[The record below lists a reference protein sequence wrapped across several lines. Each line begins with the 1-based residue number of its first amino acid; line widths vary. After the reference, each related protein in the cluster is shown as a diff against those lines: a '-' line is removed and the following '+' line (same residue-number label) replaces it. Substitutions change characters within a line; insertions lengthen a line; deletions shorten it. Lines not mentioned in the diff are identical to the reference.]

1 MSRLLRAA
9 LVAAAVLLALGG
21 RAVGDGPEAGPFPY
35 GELALLG
42 AAEAPVRV
50 VLREASV
57 ARLRPAGD
65 WPAVAEVEAGDWATA
80 LAATPDGG
88 AWLKVKLASGAAGW
102 LPRAD
107 VAGSTPRI
115 SSLPADDAGALRAW
129 PRAAVLEVFDWPGSP
144 PARTLSRAD
153 GPFGVFGRSADGKWA
168 ALASTATLNAAVV
181 WARASEITL
190 TANDVSIVDLPIF
203 LGRGVSAIP
212 LGDPAGRE
220 ARLAGPADEWIWTPA
235 GAIHGFDAERVW
247 RFNPTSGV
255 MVSLARPPGAAVFS
269 PDGEHLAVLSCDGDW
284 FECLGPHDVTILP
297 MDGGEPVTFRD
308 VYSRNWAE
316 RPIETRPFTSPFG
329 QWSPDGRYLLIPSFG
344 DAPDHSAI
352 SVDGESHRIP
362 AAWLEEDVRHRLFVF
377 WATGR
382 RHAVAYA
389 FRDGDGEHNYT
400 FALNGE
406 LLDEAMQPL
415 QYQSLQYQSER
426 RFLPE
431 LRREAWLDWSPDQS
445 YAFVG
450 RGSSS
455 EPEDNRAW
463 LYRASDESLTE
474 IPHSE
479 GGRHLVQDAHWSPRS
494 DAFLLKDLGAPGAES
509 IAGLWLVHVDP
520 LSTAAI
526 QRDGFDGFACGN
538 RGGSRSEWRRGGDE
552 LLIELFDHIEY
563 WSEDDQPMA
572 YAPDGLA
579 ARHGMTG
586 QIRIYDRQ
594 GELLHIFRTHPELVS
609 LYSDRRAEQ
618 SSDGRWLALGP
629 HGRGPGCEWRS

>member
-9 LVAAAVLLALGG
+9 LIAAAVLLALGG
-21 RAVGDGPEAGPFPY
+21 AAADGPEAGPFPY

-50 VLREASV
+50 VLREAAV
-57 ARLRPAGD
+57 VRLRPGLD
-65 WPAVAEVEAGDWATA
+65 WPAVAEVGAGDWATA
-80 LAATPDGG
+80 LAATPGDG
-88 AWLKVKLASGAAGW
+88 AWLRVELASGATGW
-102 LPRAD
+102 LPWAD

-115 SSLPADDAGALRAW
+115 RSLPADEAGALRAW
-129 PRAAVLEVFDWPGSP
+129 PRAAVLEVFDWPGAP
-144 PARTLSRAD
+144 PTRTLSRAD

-168 ALASTATLNAAVV
+168 ALASTATLSAAVV

-190 TANDVSIVDLPIF
+190 TANDVSIADLPIF
-203 LGRGVSAIP
+203 LGRGVSVIP

-247 RFNPTSGV
+247 RFNPTSGA
-255 MVSLARPPGAAVFS
+255 MVSLARSPGAAAFS

-297 MDGGEPVTFRD
+297 MDGGESVTFRD
-308 VYSRNWAE
+308 IYSRIWTGDGW
-316 RPIETRPFTSPFG
+316 PIETHPFTSPFG
-329 QWSPDGRYLLIPSFG
+329 QWSPDGRYLLIPSSG
-344 DAPDHSAI
+344 DGPDHSAI

-362 AAWLEEDVRHRLFVF
+362 AAWLETDVWRRVSVF
-377 WATGR
+377 WAAER

-389 FRDGDGEHNYT
+389 VRDGDGERIYT

-415 QYQSLQYQSER
+415 QYQSER
-426 RFLPE
+426 RFLPG
-431 LRREAWLDWSPDQS
+431 LRREAWLDWSPDRS
-445 YAFVG
+445 YAFVR
-450 RGSSS
+450 RGLSS

-479 GGRHLVQDAHWSPRS
+479 GGRHLVLDAHWSPRS
-494 DAFLLKDLGAPGAES
+494 DAFLLLDRGAPGAEP

-563 WSEDDQPMA
+563 WSGDDQPMA

-579 ARHGMTG
+579 ARHGMTS
-586 QIRIYDRQ
+586 QIRIYNRQ
-594 GELLHIFRTHPELVS
+594 GELLHTFRTHLDLVGQHS
-609 LYSDRRAEQ
+609 NRRAEQ
-618 SSDGRWLALGP
+618 STDGRWLALGP
-629 HGRGPGCEWRS
+629 HGRGSGCREWS

>member
-1 MSRLLRAA
+1 MLRG
-9 LVAAAVLLALGG
+9 VAAAVAVVIALALGG
-21 RAVGDGPEAGPFPY
+21 AAVADSPEIKPFPY
-35 GELALLG
+35 GELAALA

-50 VLREASV
+50 VAREPTV
-57 ARLRPAGD
+57 VRLRPASD

-80 LAATPDGG
+80 LAATPGGG
-88 AWLKVKLASGAAGW
+88 AWLRVELASGAVGW

-107 VAGSTPRI
+107 VASSTPRI
-115 SSLPADDAGALRAW
+115 RSLPAEEAGALRAW
-129 PRAAVLEVFDWPGSP
+129 PRAAVLDVFDWPGSP
-144 PARTLSRAD
+144 PTSTLSRAD

-181 WARASEITL
+181 WASASEITL
-190 TANDVSIVDLPIF
+190 TANDVSVVDLPIF
-203 LGRGVSAIP
+203 LGRGVSVIP
-212 LGDPAGRE
+212 LGDPAGRA
-220 ARLAGPADEWIWTPA
+220 ARLAGPADEWIWTPT

-255 MVSLARPPGAAVFS
+255 LISLARPPGAAVFS

-329 QWSPDGRYLLIPSFG
+329 QWSPDGRYLLIPSYG
-344 DAPDHSAI
+344 DAPDYSAI

-362 AAWLEEDVRHRLFVF
+362 AAWLEEDVWRYPSVF
-377 WATGR
+377 WAKERG
-382 RHAVAYA
+382 HAVEYA
-389 FRDGDGEHNYT
+389 VPVREGGGERIYT

-406 LLDEAMQPL
+406 LLNETTQTW
-415 QYQSLQYQSER
+415 QYPWER
-426 RFLPE
+426 RFLPG
-431 LRREAWLDWSPDQS
+431 LRREAWLDWSPDRS
-445 YAFVG
+445 YVFVG
-450 RGSSS
+450 RGSSG

-479 GGRHLVQDAHWSPRS
+479 GGRHLVLDAHWSPRS
-494 DAFLLKDLGAPGAES
+494 DAFLLLDRGAPGAEP

-563 WSEDDQPMA
+563 WSGDDQPMA

-586 QIRIYDRQ
+586 QIRIYNRH
-594 GELLHIFRTHPELVS
+594 GELLHTFRTHLDLVS

-618 SSDGRWLALGP
+618 STDGRWLAFGP
-629 HGRGPGCEWRS
+629 HGRGSGCQWWS